1 MTSVTEGCSTVS
13 LSSTGNEFSTQNDHE
28 KIEAQATPPHCFN
41 LCQCAERSPGSS
53 VWGHSKGYPGCHHE
67 PFLNQFSFPLFPVP
81 SILDMVL
88 KTLNGNN
95 RSSFT
100 FNEAGYTAP
109 SRLDRGSDEQIAGS
123 LIILW
128 CDRPTDGRMDRRKN
142 VWMYRLIQHRMESRA
157 RDRLK
162 HFQNLGL

>member
-1 MTSVTEGCSTVS
+1 MENKFCDTGLLPASSSVQSS
-13 LSSTGNEFSTQNDHE
+13 LSSTGNEFSTQYDHE
-28 KIEAQATPPHCFN
+28 KIESQATPPHCFN

-67 PFLNQFSFPLFPVP
+67 PFLNQFSFPLFRVP

-109 SRLDRGSDEQIAGS
+109 SRLDRGSDERGHWSQMC
-123 LIILW
+123 L
-128 CDRPTDGRMDRRKN
+128 GRSGKEYLN
-142 VWMYRLIQHRMESRA
+142 E
-157 RDRLK
+157 
-162 HFQNLGL
+162 NL